1 MLSFKD
7 KIRFALKR
15 LFGRKAVIRNTQRK
29 MLQSFCLSI
38 AIALSVGS
46 GLSFVRE
53 DGVSSFHAFWLLLL
67 SMVLL
72 FINVIII
79 STLEDE

>member
-7 KIRFALKR
+7 KFRYALKR
-15 LFGRKAVIRNTQRK
+15 LFGRNAEIRNTQRK

-46 GLSFVRE
+46 GLSF
-53 DGVSSFHAFWLLLL
+53 AK
-67 SMVLL
+67 
-72 FINVIII
+72 
-79 STLEDE
+79 